1 MSSHLS
7 YLFSLEQLGIKLGL
21 DQIRALLGYL
31 GRPDESFR
39 SIIVAGTNGK
49 GSVTAML
56 ERGLRAAGYRTG
68 RYTSPHLVNLAERIA
83 VDGKPISSADLEH
96 LAGRVRAA
104 AELLPAPPSFF
115 EATTAVALEAFRDAE
130 IEVAVLE
137 VGLGGRLDATNAV
150 NAAAAAITSID
161 FDHEVHLGHTIEE
174 IATEKA
180 GVIKRGALAVLAD
193 NPPAVQTIVRR
204 ACERATARYIFAPD
218 SVDLDV
224 TMHDGV
230 ATMDLVTARG
240 TYRDL
245 KLGLRGRHQVANALA
260 AIRLLEEASAHG
272 LMPVPA
278 DAIRTA
284 VHDVKWPAR
293 LELLRWRRHD
303 VIIDGAHNPAGARA
317 LAAYLM
323 ETYGR
328 KLPLVVGAMR
338 DKKLDALLEAL
349 APAASHFFF
358 TAPAS
363 ARAATSDELRSIAA
377 VAAPDVPVEI
387 AASPLEA
394 LTRAAALGEPTV
406 VAGSLYLAGEL
417 RAEIS

>member
-1 MSSHLS
+1 MTHLS

-31 GRPDESFR
+31 GRPDEAFR

-49 GSVTAML
+49 GSVTAMI

-83 VDGKPISSADLEH
+83 IDGRAISATDLEH
-96 LAGRVRAA
+96 LAGRVRTA
-104 AELLPAPPSFF
+104 AELLAAPPSFF

-137 VGLGGRLDATNAV
+137 VGLGGRLDATNV
-150 NAAAAAITSID
+150 VDAAAAVITSID
-161 FDHEVHLGHTIEE
+161 FDHEIHLGHTIEE
-174 IATEKA
+174 IAAEKA
-180 GVIKRGALAVLAD
+180 GVIKRGAIAVLAD
-193 NPPAVQTIVRR
+193 NPFAVQVVVRR
-204 ACERATARYIFAPD
+204 ASERARARYVFAPE

-224 TMHDGV
+224 TMHEGV
-230 ATMDLVTARG
+230 ARLSLVTPRG
-240 TYRDL
+240 AYRDL
-245 KLGLRGRHQVANALA
+245 TLGLRGRHQAANALA
-260 AIRLLEEASAHG
+260 AVRLLEEVSAHG
-272 LMPVPA
+272 LMPVPS

-284 VHDVKWPAR
+284 VQDVKWPAR
-293 LELLRWRRHD
+293 LELLKWRRHD

-358 TAPAS
+358 TAPAT
-363 ARAATSDELRSIAA
+363 ARAATSDELRAIAA
-377 VAAPDVPVEI
+377 VAAPHVPVEI
-387 AASPLEA
+387 ASSPLDA

-406 VAGSLYLAGEL
+406 VAGSLHLAGEL